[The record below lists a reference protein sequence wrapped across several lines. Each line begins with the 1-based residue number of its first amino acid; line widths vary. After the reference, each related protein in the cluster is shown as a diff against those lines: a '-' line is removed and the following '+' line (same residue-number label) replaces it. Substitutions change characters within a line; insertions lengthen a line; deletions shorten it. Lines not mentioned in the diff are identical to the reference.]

1 MHWKHQSFHLAF
13 TKLTYHLCVSVERY
27 KLMHTI
33 TQNLN
38 SSYIFQCIG
47 NKNLPNFYDLHFI
60 LSGSTTHHFLRKP
73 MKKILV
79 LFHKKEA
86 ISVEG
91 HPCWQ
96 RHWQHQYEDIV
107 LSKSD
112 KSNPNKGL
120 ASLVMNI
127 LYIRA
132 LINNWDWGLDVFL
145 CRNSSHS
152 ISQWQAHGLII
163 AEDIITLRTEQPLQP
178 NKFYATPHSLLF
190 QFAL

>member
-1 MHWKHQSFHLAF
+1 MICISFYQDLP
-13 TKLTYHLCVSVERY
+13 LT
-27 KLMHTI
+27 T
-33 TQNLN
+33 
-38 SSYIFQCIG
+38 
-47 NKNLPNFYDLHFI
+47 
-60 LSGSTTHHFLRKP
+60 FLRKL

-86 ISVEG
+86 IFMEG

-112 KSNPNKGL
+112 KSNPNIGL

-127 LYIRA
+127 LYIHA

-145 CRNSSHS
+145 CWNSSHS
-152 ISQWQAHGLII
+152 ISQWQAHGLIT
-163 AEDIITLRTEQPLQP
+163 AVDILNFVLSILCNKINFMLLPTVYFSVCPLEFPKTHQHVIP
-178 NKFYATPHSLLF
+178 YIWSSVR
-190 QFAL
+190 